1 MANHCRQKWSK
12 RPVRWGLTLL
22 AITFGVVLIPATL
35 LFAGNLWGLTPSVLL
50 RQSLPQKD
58 TIAVDFP
65 DYYLIETPNYFEQ
78 QGINQCGG
86 FASAFVMRH
95 FGQDYLGKDVYG
107 RLGAK
112 LSSGYVLP
120 QAILD
125 YFNGEQ
131 YQIALYQSDLP
142 RLKTRVAQGDP
153 IMILMG
159 QGGSWQH
166 YAVVVGYDEENIYL
180 FDSLKQ
186 TVSDNAYYNRSMP
199 TTYFEQLWNNGLP
212 LFERACFAIK
222 GL

>member
-1 MANHCRQKWSK
+1 MRL
-12 RPVRWGLTLL
+12 GLKLL
-22 AITFGVVLIPATL
+22 AIAFGAVLILLTL
-35 LFAGNLWGLTPSVLL
+35 LFAGNSWGLTPSVLL

-58 TIAVDFP
+58 TMAVDFP
-65 DYYLIETPNYFEQ
+65 DDYLIETPNYFEQ

-95 FGQDYLGKDVYG
+95 FGQDCLGKDVYD
-107 RLGAK
+107 RLDAK

-120 QAILD
+120 QTILD
-125 YFNGEQ
+125 YFDGGH

-153 IMILMG
+153 VIVLMG

-186 TVSDNAYYNRSMP
+186 TILDNAYYNRSMP
-199 TTYFEQLWNNGLP
+199 TAYFEQLWNNGLP
-212 LFERACFAIK
+212 FFERACFAINK
-222 GL
+222 VE